1 MFSRLLIAVFI
12 ISHLSFAPAFA
23 ESLTLEQAIDLAIQN
38 NPQLKAA
45 KARLGV
51 SDAEIKTAAARLNPV
66 IVSDNGIAED
76 TYRAGIEQTF
86 ELGGKRRKRIAVA
99 KAQLTVVQS
108 EIDQA
113 WLELRANVRRAYTR
127 LYLTQEQQKALEEIL
142 SGTEK
147 LLAVSQKQE
156 QAGDV
161 SQLDVLQADISV
173 VNAKNDL
180 QTLVNQRVEARNHL
194 NSLLNQPLDTS
205 VALSPP
211 TLFPKLLE
219 TPALSPTKTSDGALQ
234 ASVAKTDFSLE
245 KLIETALTHRPEM
258 LQNERQITVAEKEL
272 SLAKINRIPNLSLT
286 AGPDIVIPGGG
297 DEGGKAFGAF
307 IIGTMELPVW
317 NRQQGPIQKALA
329 EQAQLQQEQ
338 IALKN
343 KITLEVTNAYNA
355 FYANQDRVMRYETEL
370 FPKAQTVA
378 EKSRRSFEEGKSSIL
393 IPLLAQKA
401 YTNTRLGYLQ
411 AMMDLQNAI
420 SDLERAVGTGL

>member
-1 MFSRLLIAVFI
+1 MFSRLLSTVLI
-12 ISHLSFAPAFA
+12 IYFLAIPAFA
-23 ESLTLEQAIDLAIQN
+23 ESLTLEQAIDTAIQN

-51 SDAEIKTAAARLNPV
+51 SDAEIKTAGARPNPMV
-66 IVSDNGIAED
+66 VSDNGIAED
-76 TYRAGIEQTF
+76 TYRAGIEQTI

-147 LLAVSQKQE
+147 LLSVSQKQE

-211 TLFPKLLE
+211 TLYPTLLE
-219 TPALSPTKTSDGALQ
+219 TPAPSLTKSSDGTLQ
-234 ASVAKTDFSLE
+234 ASVAKTDFSLD
-245 KLIETALTHRPEM
+245 KLIETALSHRPEM
-258 LQNERQITVAEKEL
+258 LQNERQMAVTERQL
-272 SLAKINRIPNLSLT
+272 SLAKVNRIPNLSLT

-338 IALKN
+338 IVLKN

>member
-1 MFSRLLIAVFI
+1 MIFLKITEGGYSCVFTSI
-12 ISHLSFAPAFA
+12 INSLNHLFLAIPAFA
-23 ESLTLEQAIDLAIQN
+23 ESLTLEQAIDTAIQN

-51 SDAEIKTAAARLNPV
+51 SDAEIKTAGARPNPMV
-66 IVSDNGIAED
+66 VSDNGIAED
-76 TYRAGIEQTF
+76 TYRAGIEQTI

-147 LLAVSQKQE
+147 LLSVSQKQE

-205 VALSPP
+205 VALSPQP
-211 TLFPKLLE
+211 YTQRYWKPLP
-219 TPALSPTKTSDGALQ
+219 
-234 ASVAKTDFSLE
+234 
-245 KLIETALTHRPEM
+245 HH
-258 LQNERQITVAEKEL
+258 LQNHQMGRFKPVSLKQILAWIN
-272 SLAKINRIPNLSLT
+272 SLKRLCPIDRKCCRTS
-286 AGPDIVIPGGG
+286 
-297 DEGGKAFGAF
+297 GK
-307 IIGTMELPVW
+307 W
-317 NRQQGPIQKALA
+317 Q
-329 EQAQLQQEQ
+329 
-338 IALKN
+338 
-343 KITLEVTNAYNA
+343 
-355 FYANQDRVMRYETEL
+355 
-370 FPKAQTVA
+370 
-378 EKSRRSFEEGKSSIL
+378 
-393 IPLLAQKA
+393 
-401 YTNTRLGYLQ
+401 
-411 AMMDLQNAI
+411 
-420 SDLERAVGTGL
+420 